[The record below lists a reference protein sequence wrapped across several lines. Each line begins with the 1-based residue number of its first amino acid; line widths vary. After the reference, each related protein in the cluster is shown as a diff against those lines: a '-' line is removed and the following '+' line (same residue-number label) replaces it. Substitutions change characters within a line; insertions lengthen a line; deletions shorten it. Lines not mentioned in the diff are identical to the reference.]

1 MRVVVLGPP
10 AVGKSTVAQQ
20 LCDYFKLH
28 HIHVKNVIDE
38 AADRMVNHY
47 ILHRLSLSVSR
58 ITSSLSV
65 TSTARSAA
73 VAVSSLRTVCAER
86 YETIAS
92 PSVSLSVPSC
102 PTAVA
107 AGLLLTSGAG
117 SRYIDRA
124 LLHGAA

>member
-47 ILHRLSLSVSR
+47 ILHPLCLSVSR

-86 YETIAS
+86 YKTIA
-92 PSVSLSVPSC
+92 SLSVPSC